1 MENKMA
7 TYIRLTDY
15 KSSDEK
21 EQEFFNPENR
31 YKAKQEDFSNIP
43 GNYIAYW
50 LSDTVINHFSKN
62 IFLGNEVITREG
74 MATADNDRFLRY
86 WNEANFN
93 DIGFNLQTIDEA
105 NKSHKRWFPY
115 NKGGEFRKW
124 YGNNEYLVDW
134 QNDGYGVKN
143 NIDQKTGRLRSHNYN
158 GEFAFQKGMTWAA
171 LSSSKISVRFSNYGF
186 MFDSKGAMG
195 FSDKN
200 IEYFIAL
207 INSCVGMKFLEILAP
222 TVDFKVGDIIK
233 IPLIKHK
240 EEIINT
246 IVKTNIS
253 IAKQEWDSREI
264 SWDFTKNE
272 LIKHKN
278 DSKIETAYSNYC
290 DYWREKFNT
299 LHQNEEELNKLF
311 IDIYELQDELTPDVE
326 LKDIT
331 ILKNETKIIDNEL
344 VFQADEIMK
353 QFISYGVGVMF
364 GRYSLDSDGLLIANI
379 GQEVPPSTT
388 FEIDDDN
395 VIPVLEDD
403 YFKDDIASRFVQFVK
418 ATFGEEDL
426 SENIRF
432 IENSLGTTLRKYF
445 VKGFYEDHLKRYKK
459 RPIYW
464 MVASPKKG
472 FMSLIYMHR
481 YEADTFARVRNSYL
495 TEYIAKL
502 EAHKETLTLTTSSD
516 TASNADKKSADKQM
530 KAIDAK
536 LKEIIEFDR
545 DKMMHFAQNPTE
557 IDLDDGV
564 KVNYCKFRDILYPIT
579 GLCK

>member
-1 MENKMA
+1 MA

-31 YKAKQEDFSNIP
+31 YEAKQEDFSKIP
-43 GNYIAYW
+43 ATPIAYW
-50 LSDTVINHFSKN
+50 VSDYVKN
-62 IFLGNEVITREG
+62 IFGKNKSLNSVFTSRKGMVTGNNDDFVRFWQEV
-74 MATADNDRFLRY
+74 D
-86 WNEANFN
+86 FN
-93 DIGFNLQTIDEA
+93 KFNLDSYSRDEA
-105 NKSHKRWFPY
+105 ILSKSKWFPY
-115 NKGGEFRKW
+115 NKGGEIRKW
-124 YGNNEYLVDW
+124 YGNFDYIVNWED
-134 QNDGYGVKN
+134 DGSLIMNTMHSSG
-143 NIDQKTGRLRSHNYN
+143 LRPISSNYN
-158 GEFAFQKGMTWAA
+158 LEYIFKKGITWTDITSGQLGFRFLPDNCLFDASGLSAFPSNQDDLMPVLGLMNTKFVNIWAKYLNQTLHFQA
-171 LSSSKISVRFSNYGF
+171 G
-186 MFDSKGAMG
+186 
-195 FSDKN
+195 
-200 IEYFIAL
+200 
-207 INSCVGMKFLEILAP
+207 
-222 TVDFKVGDIIK
+222 DFIK
-233 IPLIKHK
+233 IPYINKINNTEINNIVSICIDISK
-240 EEIINT
+240 E
-246 IVKTNIS
+246 
-253 IAKQEWDSREI
+253 EWDSRET
-264 SWDFTKNE
+264 SWHFTKNA
-272 LIKHKN
+272 LIKHKS
-278 DSKIETAYSNYC
+278 DTKIETAYSSYCNY
-290 DYWREKFNT
+290 WKEQHST
-299 LHQNEEELNKLF
+299 LHQNEEELNRLF

-331 ILKNETKIIDNEL
+331 ILKNEAKIIDDEL

-364 GRYSLDSDGLLIANI
+364 GRYSLDSDGLLIANM
-379 GQEVPPSTT
+379 GQEVPTHNS

-395 VIPVLEDD
+395 VIPVLSDD

-418 ATFGEEDL
+418 TTFGEEDL

-445 VKGFYEDHLKRYKK
+445 VKGFYEDHIKRYKK

-502 EAHKETLTLTTSSD
+502 EAHKETLALTTTSD
-516 TASNADKKSADKQM
+516 TASDRDKKDADKQM
-530 KAIDAK
+530 KNITTK
-536 LKEIIEFDR
+536 LKEIIDFDR
-545 DKMMHFAQNPTE
+545 DKMMSWSQNPTE

-564 KVNYCKFRDILYPIT
+564 KVNYCKFKDILYPIT